1 MYPIAFTLVLPPSL
15 IQTGIYFPSLSI
27 LKHTKIV
34 IPPSCSH
41 PHSQSFSLSHTHT
54 LSHTRSLSRTLSL
67 THKLSLSHTRSFTY
81 ISLSISLSLSFSLLH
96 TLPSS
101 PFNVFL
107 TNESFSLAPY
117 YQWQFGKC
125 VTSIRRYSPT
135 LL

>member
-1 MYPIAFTLVLPPSL
+1 MYPLAFTLVLPPSL

-41 PHSQSFSLSHTHT
+41 TQSQSLSLSHTHT
-54 LSHTRSLSRTLSL
+54 LSHTRSLSRTS
-67 THKLSLSHTRSFTY
+67 SLSHTRSFTY

-125 VTSIRRYSPT
+125 VTSIRRYGPT

>member
-1 MYPIAFTLVLPPSL
+1 MYPLAFTLVLPPSL

-41 PHSQSFSLSHTHT
+41 PQSQSFSLSHTHT
-54 LSHTRSLSRTLSL
+54 LSHTRSLSRTS
-67 THKLSLSHTRSFTY
+67 SLSHTRSFTY